1 MQYPLISE
9 YVSAIQDA
17 SDNLDE
23 LAHLVPVLDDHG
35 EPYRSSGAFAVVFK
49 MKDEQTGKCYA
60 LKCFTE
66 EQEGRA
72 EAYRQ
77 IADELEFVDSSY
89 ITSVKYLDKEI
100 FVDSSSCEEDDFP
113 VLLMDWIDGETMET
127 YIAENYQD
135 NYAMAMLCYRFCK
148 MAAWLR
154 SQPFAHGDIKPDN
167 IMVRPDGNLTLVDYD
182 GMFVP
187 AMKGQKSP
195 TIGTKDFSHP
205 QRTVDDF
212 DETID
217 DFALAS
223 IALSLKAISL
233 KPSLLDEYGAADR
246 LLFSAED
253 YRDLSKSKVL
263 TALQKL
269 MNDEE
274 VNTLL
279 SSFLQAKGLKRIKY
293 GAFSDIHL
301 PKTSNQNEQNDLFAD
316 YTEELR
322 DIDNMYNARI
332 NLGFV
337 FDSYKRLAEKG
348 NLFAMVGLGSCY
360 CYGRGVSENIQKGIK
375 LIRFALD
382 KSNPKAYNA
391 MGILYEL
398 GIGVS
403 KDIKKGLS
411 LQKKSAELGY
421 VAAQYNLGR
430 TYLFGQK
437 GIVKSESLA
446 FMWFEKAASQG
457 LGEALYELANAYMKG
472 IGVAKNVDLALC
484 LYKSAFSK
492 GVPSA
497 KLALGELYFMGKFF
511 EQDRQKAYNCIKQ
524 SAESGVGRAQA
535 LLGLIYC
542 TNEFMPLDYR
552 QAEMWIEKALDSGY
566 SDIKNIFELEEG
578 YYAVYIDDEVLTKFY
593 LWAQNHHDEC
603 MFKILA
609 KLFEKSSF
617 DEFGVEYSV
626 DKSILLNAHSFTL
639 DSYVIDSR
647 TKEIKAG
654 AFVECRNLTKLV
666 LPNALEKIGD
676 GAFEFFDMLERLT
689 IPRSVIVLEGNPF
702 SKWDGQL
709 ICLSPNFSY
718 NAGVLMDNKRL
729 ISYRTYM
736 SSYKVRVGIEII
748 EKQAFEANEY
758 IRKIQLP
765 ATCHTIGND
774 AFMNCTNLNYINISN
789 AIKEIG
795 GGAFYCSGLTELEVE
810 GISVIKSGAF
820 GGSRLKK
827 IKLGCDVKKIE
838 DQAFI
843 DSIQLEEVILSEGLI
858 EIDEMA
864 FANCKKLK
872 KINIP
877 NSLKVIKKSAFVDC
891 ASLDEVIKLNL
902 IVRFGKDIF

>member
-9 YVSAIQDA
+9 YVRAIQDA
-17 SDNLDE
+17 SENLRE

-35 EPYRSSGAFAVVFK
+35 EPYRSSGAFAIVFK

-100 FVDSSSCEEDDFP
+100 FVDSSCEEDEFP

-135 NYAMAMLCYRFCK
+135 NYTMAMLCYRFCK
-148 MAAWLR
+148 MATWLR

-167 IMVRPDGNLTLVDYD
+167 IMVRPDGSLTLIDYD

-457 LGEALYELANAYMKG
+457 FGEALYELANAYMKG

-676 GAFEFFDMLERLT
+676 GAFEFCDMLERLT

-827 IKLGCDVKKIE
+827 IKLGCVVKKIE

-843 DSIQLEEVILSEGLI
+843 DSIQLEEVILSEGLM

>member
-9 YVSAIQDA
+9 YVRAIQDA
-17 SDNLDE
+17 NNNLDE

-35 EPYRSSGAFAVVFK
+35 EPYRSSGAFAIVFK

-89 ITSVKYLDKEI
+89 ITSVKYLEKEI
-100 FVDSSSCEEDDFP
+100 FVDSSCEEDEFP
-113 VLLMDWIDGETMET
+113 VLLMDWIDGETMES
-127 YIAENYQD
+127 YIADNYQD
-135 NYAMAMLCYRFCK
+135 NYTMAMLCYRFCK
-148 MAAWLR
+148 MATWLR

-167 IMVRPDGNLTLVDYD
+167 IMVRPDGSLTLIDYD

-223 IALSLKAISL
+223 IALSLKTISL

-457 LGEALYELANAYMKG
+457 FGEALYELANAYMKG

-676 GAFEFFDMLERLT
+676 GAFEFCDMLERLT

-827 IKLGCDVKKIE
+827 IKLGCVVKKIE

-843 DSIQLEEVILSEGLI
+843 DSIQLEEVILSEGLM

>member
-1 MQYPLISE
+1 MQYPLMSE
-9 YVSAIQDA
+9 YVSAIRDA

-60 LKCFTE
+60 LKCFLE

-72 EAYRQ
+72 EAYRL
-77 IADELEFVDSSY
+77 IADELDCIDSSY
-89 ITSVKYLDKEI
+89 VTSVKYLEKEI
-100 FVDSSSCEEDDFP
+100 FVDSSCEEDEFP
-113 VLLMDWIDGETMET
+113 VLLMDWVEGETMET
-127 YIAENYQD
+127 YIANNYQD
-135 NYAMAMLCYRFCK
+135 EYAMGMLCYRFCK

-457 LGEALYELANAYMKG
+457 FGEALYELANAYMKG

-676 GAFEFFDMLERLT
+676 GAFEFCDMLERLT

-843 DSIQLEEVILSEGLI
+843 DSIQLEEVILSEGLM

>member
-9 YVSAIQDA
+9 YVRAIQDA
-17 SDNLDE
+17 SNNLDE
-23 LAHLVPVLDDHG
+23 LAHLVPVQDDHG

-457 LGEALYELANAYMKG
+457 FGEALYELANAYMKG

-676 GAFEFFDMLERLT
+676 GAFEFCDMLERLT

-765 ATCHTIGND
+765 ATCHTIGNN
-774 AFMNCTNLNYINISN
+774 AFMNCINLNYINISN

>member
-9 YVSAIQDA
+9 YVRAIQDA
-17 SDNLDE
+17 TDNLGE

-49 MKDEQTGKCYA
+49 MKDEQTGKYYA

-100 FVDSSSCEEDDFP
+100 FVDSSCEEDEFP
-113 VLLMDWIDGETMET
+113 VLLMDWIDGETMES

-187 AMKGQKSP
+187 AIKGQKSP

-457 LGEALYELANAYMKG
+457 FGEALYELANAYMKG

-676 GAFEFFDMLERLT
+676 GAFEFCDMLERLT

-827 IKLGCDVKKIE
+827 IKLGCVVKKIE

-843 DSIQLEEVILSEGLI
+843 DSIQLEEVILSEGLM

>member
-1 MQYPLISE
+1 MQYPLMSE

-23 LAHLVPVLDDHG
+23 LAHLVPVLDNHG

-100 FVDSSSCEEDDFP
+100 FVDSSCEEDEFP

-135 NYAMAMLCYRFCK
+135 NYTMAMLCYRFCK

-167 IMVRPDGNLTLVDYD
+167 IMIRPDGNLTLVDYD

-457 LGEALYELANAYMKG
+457 FGEALYELANAYMKG

-676 GAFEFFDMLERLT
+676 GAFEFCDMLERLT

-774 AFMNCTNLNYINISN
+774 AFMNCINLNYINISN
-789 AIKEIG
+789 TIKEIG

>member
-9 YVSAIQDA
+9 YVKAIQDA
-17 SDNLDE
+17 SNNLDE

-49 MKDEQTGKCYA
+49 MKDEQTGKYYA

-66 EQEGRA
+66 EQKGRS
-72 EAYRQ
+72 ESYRQ
-77 IADELEFVDSSY
+77 IANELEFVDSPY
-89 ITSVKYLDKEI
+89 LTSVKYLEKEI
-100 FVDSSSCEEDDFP
+100 FVDSSCEEDEFP
-113 VLLMDWIDGETMET
+113 VLLMDWIDGKTMET

-167 IMVRPDGNLTLVDYD
+167 IMVRPDGNLTLVDDD

-205 QRTVDDF
+205 LRTVDDF

-263 TALQKL
+263 AALQEL
-269 MNDEE
+269 MNDKE

-457 LGEALYELANAYMKG
+457 FGEALYELANAYMKG

-497 KLALGELYFMGKFF
+497 KLALGELYFMGNFF

-676 GAFEFFDMLERLT
+676 GAFEFCDMLECLT

-765 ATCHTIGND
+765 ATCHTIGNN

>member
-9 YVSAIQDA
+9 YVRAIQDA
-17 SDNLDE
+17 SNNLDE
-23 LAHLVPVLDDHG
+23 LAHLVPVQDDHG

-167 IMVRPDGNLTLVDYD
+167 IMVRPDGSLTLVDYD

-457 LGEALYELANAYMKG
+457 FGEALYELANAYMKG

-676 GAFEFFDMLERLT
+676 GAFEFCDMLERLT

-765 ATCHTIGND
+765 ATCHTIGNN
-774 AFMNCTNLNYINISN
+774 AFMNCINLNYINISN

>member
-457 LGEALYELANAYMKG
+457 FGEALYELANAYMKG

-676 GAFEFFDMLERLT
+676 GAFEFCDMLERLT

>member
-1 MQYPLISE
+1 MQYPLMSE

-23 LAHLVPVLDDHG
+23 LAHLVPVLDNHG

-49 MKDEQTGKCYA
+49 MKDEQTGKYYA

-100 FVDSSSCEEDDFP
+100 FVDSSCEEDEFP

-135 NYAMAMLCYRFCK
+135 NYTMAMLCYRFCK

-457 LGEALYELANAYMKG
+457 FGEALYELANAYMNG

-676 GAFEFFDMLERLT
+676 GAFEFCDMLERLT

-774 AFMNCTNLNYINISN
+774 AFMNCINLNYINISN
-789 AIKEIG
+789 TIKEIG

>member
-437 GIVKSESLA
+437 EIVKSESLA

-676 GAFEFFDMLERLT
+676 GAFEFCDMLERLT